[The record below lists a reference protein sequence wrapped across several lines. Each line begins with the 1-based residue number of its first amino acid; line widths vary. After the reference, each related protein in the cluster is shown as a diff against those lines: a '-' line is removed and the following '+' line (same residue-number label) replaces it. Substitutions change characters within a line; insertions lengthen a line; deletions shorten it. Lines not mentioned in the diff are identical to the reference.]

1 MTDRNDANCNE
12 QYWLNEINILGRLCH
27 PNLVKLIGYCL
38 KKKHRLLVYHGFM
51 PQRSLRDYLSK
62 RVSYFQPLSWNLRLS
77 IALGAAKAL
86 AYLHSP
92 EAYVVHGDI
101 HTGNILID
109 SKFNAKLSGF
119 EFAKDGP
126 EPERTH
132 VSATTIR
139 GTNSYMA
146 PEYVETGHQS
156 MKSDIFSFGGVLV
169 EILTGKSVF
178 EILKHEHD
186 PVTNVS
192 DADHT
197 SKQALLTGQHDL
209 YITSEF
215 QIMDVI
221 DADIQG
227 QYTVDAAL
235 RVSSLT
241 LKCLSLN
248 PKSRP
253 DANQVVN
260 VLEQL

>member
-1 MTDRNDANCNE
+1 
-12 QYWLNEINILGRLCH
+12 
-27 PNLVKLIGYCL
+27 
-38 KKKHRLLVYHGFM
+38 
-51 PQRSLRDYLSK
+51 
-62 RVSYFQPLSWNLRLS
+62 
-77 IALGAAKAL
+77 
-86 AYLHSP
+86 
-92 EAYVVHGDI
+92 
-101 HTGNILID
+101 
-109 SKFNAKLSGF
+109 
-119 EFAKDGP
+119 
-126 EPERTH
+126 
-132 VSATTIR
+132 
-139 GTNSYMA
+139 
-146 PEYVETGHQS
+146 

-178 EILKHEHD
+178 EILQHEHD
-186 PVTNVS
+186 PVSNVS

-197 SKQALLTGQHDL
+197 SEQALLTGQHDL

-235 RVSSLT
+235 GVSSLT
-241 LKCLSLN
+241 VECLSLN